1 MENSCPHC
9 QSNRIVTRN
18 HARKTCSTLGTL
30 AGASMAVRSVK
41 LGTTIG
47 RFFGP
52 PGIVAGGMAGM
63 VFAGLSGAILG
74 NSTGSKLGTM
84 LDDSVLNN
92 YRCLSCKRTFSK
104 PSDTYE
110 GECFS
115 HDEFEDEHDEDQL
128 PSTIN

>member
-1 MENSCPHC
+1 MENTCPHC
-9 QSNRIVTRN
+9 QSHRIVARN
-18 HARKTCSTLGTL
+18 HARKTCGTLGTL
-30 AGASMAVRSVK
+30 AGAGMAVRSVK

-52 PGIVAGGMAGM
+52 PGVVAGGMAGI

-92 YRCLSCKRTFSK
+92 YRCLSCERTFSR
-104 PSDTYE
+104 PSEIYE
-110 GECFS
+110 GEYSS
-115 HDEFEDEHDEDQL
+115 HDEFESEREEDQL
-128 PSTIN
+128 PSTLN